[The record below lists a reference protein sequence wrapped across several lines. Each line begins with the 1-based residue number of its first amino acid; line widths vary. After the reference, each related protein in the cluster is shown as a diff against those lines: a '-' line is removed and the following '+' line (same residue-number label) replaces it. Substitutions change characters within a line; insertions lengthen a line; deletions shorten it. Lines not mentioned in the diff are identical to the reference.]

1 MHRVFEDFLEQLSES
16 VDAADLCEAMAS
28 AAAAFDFPLFAYFSR
43 PSASGRKPRLISNY
57 PPSWTSR
64 YMQLRYHRHDP
75 VILRGLQGWDT
86 FDWGVDLARQHLP
99 ASQQRILE
107 EAARFGIRCGLT
119 MSMHDHRG
127 RFAALTLA
135 SDQSRPP
142 LLRSL
147 TRYEQ
152 ALQLVA
158 ISFHIFARRRLAE
171 DCVVDGV
178 ILTPRKFECLKW
190 AADGKSAWDISQIL
204 SVSKRTVTFHLENAK
219 AKLGVRTINQAVARL
234 AASCQSRP

>member
-16 VDAADLCEAMAS
+16 VDAVDLCEAMAS
-28 AAAAFDFPLFAYFSR
+28 AAAAFDFPLFAYFSY
-43 PSASGRKPRLISNY
+43 PSASGQKPRLISNY
-57 PPSWTSR
+57 PSSWTSH
-64 YMQLRYHRHDP
+64 YMQMRYHSLDP

-86 FDWGVDLARQHLP
+86 FVWGVDRPRQDLP
-99 ASQQRILE
+99 ASQRQLLE
-107 EAARFGIRCGLT
+107 KAARFGIRCGLT

-127 RFAALTLA
+127 RFAALTFA

-142 LLRSL
+142 LLQSL
-147 TRYEQ
+147 TRYEK

-158 ISFHIFARRRLAE
+158 ISFHIYARRNLAE